1 MDSTAP
7 GILIVF
13 FFFFFVFLCISLSW
27 VFSLFFCSYQVIYL
41 RFTWGLNGWSLL
53 DETEKGITCGEIC
66 DR

>member
-13 FFFFFVFLCISLSW
+13 FSFFLSFCVYLFLG
-27 VFSLFFCSYQVIYL
+27 FSLFFCSYQVIYL

>member
-13 FFFFFVFLCISLSW
+13 FSFFCLFVYISFLGFL
-27 VFSLFFCSYQVIYL
+27 FFFCSYQVIYL